1 MKALEKENEAL
12 KKQIMEQQS
21 KYTTHKEAVGAKSTE
36 NQLLQ
41 NQLKQLSQ
49 QLEDKRNETAAIEYE
64 FNKLK
69 TDHKDISA
77 YASEVAG
84 EKAKLEG
91 EMTQLQAQLKSGSKP
106 SDEVTKMQMALAA
119 AETDR
124 DIAKRQASE
133 LTIRLSQVEASK
145 ETKSA
150 PAEDRQMHSNGDQM
164 QSKDKEIQKLTTQ
177 VAKLQMD
184 VAVANSQRDQ
194 QAEHVK
200 RLMLEKKQLTETLE
214 KTINKMIMGPV
225 EGGPDPK
232 TQPQLHAIHSRM
244 AQLFDRV
251 TKVDDMLTDVQVYRT
266 QHAERSIKLSK
277 EMKMLEVKLEEV
289 KSMKS
294 KPGKGG
300 VKTKKLDV
308 YSTYLQKMYGIAP
321 LS

>member
-1 MKALEKENEAL
+1 M
-12 KKQIMEQQS
+12 
-21 KYTTHKEAVGAKSTE
+21 
-36 NQLLQ
+36 
-41 NQLKQLSQ
+41 
-49 QLEDKRNETAAIEYE
+49 
-64 FNKLK
+64 K

-77 YASEVAG
+77 YANEVAG

-91 EMTQLQAQLKSGSKP
+91 EITQLQAQLKSGSKP
-106 SDEVTKMQMALAA
+106 SDEVTKLQMALAA

-133 LTIRLSQVEASK
+133 LTIRLSQLEASK

-150 PAEDRQMHSNGDQM
+150 PAEDHQIGDQM
-164 QSKDKEIQKLTTQ
+164 QSKNKEIEKLTTQ
-177 VAKLQMD
+177 VAKLQMA
-184 VAVANSQRDQ
+184 VAVAESQRDQ

-214 KTINKMIMGPV
+214 KTIQKMVMGPV
-225 EGGPDPK
+225 EGGPDPQ

-300 VKTKKLDV
+300 VKTKKKLDV
-308 YSTYLQKMYGIAP
+308 YSSYLQKMYGIAP